1 MNIIAARFADTPVM
15 IAGHMSAWAGE
26 CLQSIANIERIEEL
40 MHAPEVMGDSFW
52 LDPEEDWRAVFR
64 PYNVHAGTLLIP
76 VKGMMLHDFP
86 WQLGSMATG
95 YPYIAKAIERGLADP
110 EVQRIALVVNSGGG
124 EVAGNFDLVDRI
136 HAASKV
142 KPMAAL
148 VNEHAYSAAYSIASA
163 TGKIFVPR
171 TGGVGSIGVVTSH
184 LDVSKHYEKMGV
196 KVTFVHAG
204 KHKVD
209 GNPYEPLPEDV
220 KNRMQARIDGLY
232 NVFVS
237 TVARNLAISE
247 EVVRG
252 TEALTF
258 SAQDAIEIGLAHSV
272 ASFDEALAAFNGG
285 TTATVI
291 EEITMSTETE
301 QTQAVK
307 TAELEA
313 ARAEGITEG
322 AKAERSRI
330 QAILGCDEAASR
342 RTQAFH
348 LAMKTDLSV
357 ESAKD
362 LLASF
367 PEEKVEAAPT
377 KTAANNGDAFSE
389 AMSSTTNPEV
399 GAEGGQKPE
408 QLSAVDQIMADMRAF
423 TGETKH

>member
-1 MNIIAARFADTPVM
+1 MNILTARFADQPAM
-15 IAGHMSAWAGE
+15 IAAHMANWASE
-26 CLQSIANIERIEEL
+26 CLQSIASADRIEEL
-40 MHAPEVMGDSFW
+40 LHAGEMMADGFW
-52 LDPEEDWRAVFR
+52 LDPENDWRAAFR
-64 PYNVHAGTLLIP
+64 PYTVANGTLLVP

-86 WQLGSMATG
+86 WQFGGYATG

-110 EVQRIALVVNSGGG
+110 EVERIALVINSGGG

-163 TGKIFVPR
+163 TGNVIVPR

-184 LDVSKHYEKMGV
+184 LDVSGYYEKLGV
-196 KVTFVHAG
+196 KMTFIHAG
-204 KHKVD
+204 KHKVE
-209 GNPYEPLPEDV
+209 GNPYEPLPEAV

-232 NVFVS
+232 NVFTS

-247 EVVRG
+247 DVVRG
-252 TEALTF
+252 TEALTY
-258 SAQDAIEIGLAHSV
+258 SAEDAVEIGLAHSV
-272 ASFDEALAAFNGG
+272 ASFDDALAAFSGG

-301 QTQAVK
+301 QTQAV
-307 TAELEA
+307 TAAQLEA

-330 QAILGCDEAASR
+330 QGILACDEAASR
-342 RTQAFH
+342 RTQAFNI
-348 LAMKTDLSV
+348 AMKTDLSV
-357 ESAKD
+357 EDAKD

-367 PEEKVEAAPT
+367 PEEKVEAAAPEVPG
-377 KTAANNGDAFSE
+377 KDFAA
-389 AMSSTTNPEV
+389 AMENTPNPEV
-399 GAEGGQKPE
+399 GADGGKSPE
-408 QLSAVDQIMADMRAF
+408 KLSAAEQIIADLQAF
-423 TGETKH
+423 TGQATKH

>member
-1 MNIIAARFADTPVM
+1 MNVIATKFADSPAM
-15 IAGHMSAWAGE
+15 IAGHMAAWAGE
-26 CLQSIANIERIEEL
+26 CLQSISGFERVEEL
-40 MHAPEVMGDSFW
+40 MNAPEMMGDSFW
-52 LDPEEDWRAVFR
+52 LNPEEDWRAVFR
-64 PYNVHAGTLLIP
+64 PYTVVEGTLLVP
-76 VKGMMLHDFP
+76 VKGLMLHDFP

-110 EVQRIALVVNSGGG
+110 NVQRIALVINSGGG

-163 TGKIFVPR
+163 AGKIFVPR

-184 LDVSKHYEKMGV
+184 LDVSGYYDKLGV
-196 KVTFVHAG
+196 KMTFVHAG

-237 TVARNLAISE
+237 TVARNLSISE

-272 ASFDEALAAFNGG
+272 SSFDEALAAFNGG

-291 EEITMSTETE
+291 EEVTMSTTE
-301 QTQAVK
+301 QTQAASA
-307 TAELEA
+307 AELEA
-313 ARAEGITEG
+313 ARAEGITVG
-322 AKAERSRI
+322 AKAERERI
-330 QAILGCDEAASR
+330 QGILALDEAASR
-342 RTQAFH
+342 RTQAFNI
-348 LAMKTDLSV
+348 AMKTELTV
-357 ESAKD
+357 EAAKD

-367 PEEKVEAAPT
+367 PEEKVEAAP
-377 KTAANNGDAFSE
+377 AAKPAAHGEAFE
-389 AMSSTTNPEV
+389 NAMSNTPNPEV
-399 GAEGGQKPE
+399 GADGGQKPE